1 MKRLAMAVMKRSTT
15 PKTITDNAPPANAN
29 PPINLEEAL
38 RELESIVTR
47 LEDPS
52 TTLEEAISQYSRGM
66 ELSKAC
72 AQRLAG
78 LERQILLVQRGSNG
92 EPTTVEFEPEET
104 GDAES
109 DIR

>member
-1 MKRLAMAVMKRSTT
+1 MKRSTT
-15 PKTITDNAPPANAN
+15 PKASTESAPPSNAN

-52 TTLEEAISQYSRGM
+52 TALEDAISQYSRGM

-78 LERQILLVQRGSNG
+78 LERQILLVQRGSTG
-92 EPTTVEFEPEET
+92 EPTTVEFEPEEA
-104 GDAES
+104 GDA
-109 DIR
+109 DPDDR